1 MKIRILKLGHAATPI
16 ETDEETLNVE
26 QAITQ
31 AGFDLQG
38 FSLSLNGLGCGP
50 EAAVGD
56 GDVVTM
62 SPKVQG
68 GAR

>member
-1 MKIRILKLGHAATPI
+1 MRIRILKLGHAAAPI
-16 ETDEETLNVE
+16 ESDEETLTVD
-26 QAITQ
+26 QAIAK

-38 FSLSLNGLGCGP
+38 FSLSLNGLGCGT
-50 EAAVGD
+50 EASVSD

-68 GAR
+68 GVR